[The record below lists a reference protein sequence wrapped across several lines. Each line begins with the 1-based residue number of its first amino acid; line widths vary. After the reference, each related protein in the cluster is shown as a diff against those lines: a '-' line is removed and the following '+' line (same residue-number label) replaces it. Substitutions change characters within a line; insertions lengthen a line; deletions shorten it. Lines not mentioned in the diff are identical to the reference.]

1 MPVTM
6 TDLIARVRAEIGDLP
21 QPFRTSA
28 LGDGRT
34 ALFDLPKQQLQ
45 VVTLAEIV
53 NGASITSLTDC
64 SAATQWSS
72 TTAYTVGTLVTNNGS
87 FYLCNTANT
96 GQALTNATYWINISS
111 SAYTINDTLGQIFLG
126 SPVPNNATLII
137 AGNSWSMFS
146 DAELAVYCNDAA
158 NQHFFGRT
166 TRERFQDFRGFIDYR
181 ETPINI
187 SNAPNIEVPLL
198 VALATINV
206 FWTLANDTASDFN
219 ISTAEGT
226 HIDRTSQYNQIMSQ
240 IGAMTQRYQDLCG
253 QLNVG
258 IYRAETMQLRRISR
272 TTGRLVPLFK
282 PQEFDEHSFPQRE
295 LPPIDGRNEDNS
307 GIPTTYWAGPY
318 GV

>member
-34 ALFDLPKQQLQ
+34 SLFDLPKQQLQ
-45 VVTLAEIV
+45 VITLAEIV
-53 NGASITSLTDC
+53 SGASITTLTDC
-64 SAATQWSS
+64 SAALAWSAS
-72 TTAYTVGTLVTNNGS
+72 TAYTTGALVTFNGS
-87 FYLCNTANT
+87 FYQCATPNTN
-96 GQALTNATYWINISS
+96 QALTNSTYWTNITSV
-111 SAYTINDTLGQIFLG
+111 AYTINDTLGQLFLG
-126 SPVPNNATLII
+126 APLPNNSTLII

-146 DAELAVYCNDAA
+146 DTELSTYCTDAA

-166 TRERFQDFRGFIDYR
+166 IRERFQDFRGFIDYR
-181 ETPINI
+181 DAPINI
-187 SNAPNIEVPLL
+187 ANAPNLEVPLL
-198 VALATINV
+198 VMLATINV
-206 FWTLANDTASDFN
+206 FWTLANDTATDFN

-226 HIDRTSQYNQIMSQ
+226 HIDRTSQYTQLMNQIA
-240 IGAMTQRYQDLCG
+240 GMTQRYQDMCG

-258 IYRAETMQLRRISR
+258 IYRMETMNLRRVSR
-272 TTGRLVPLFK
+272 TTGRLVPIFTD
-282 PQEFDEHSFPQRE
+282 QEFDEHGFPTRQ
-295 LPPIDGRNEDNS
+295 LPPIDKRYEDNS